1 MKLFVQEKPKLS
13 TPLTSNI
20 LTEKDLVL
28 CNNSFYYSFDFS
40 NFELFS
46 TPHYLLSDSQF
57 TAHFFKKE
65 NDLLVKTNR
74 HSLGFDVS
82 NFDEIVFYMC
92 MDHSGARAIDLTLSS
107 FTNINDI
114 KISVLEEMHPLS
126 TNNLEKEY
134 KERKSLFNHKEIE
147 KHRKVYQL
155 KDYLDYNFNGL
166 MQSVFENHPFLTR
179 NMIWTLLLIKDGQLK
194 AYNKNKKSKND
205 YAILNI
211 IDLLH
216 KNNIGS
222 AASQSLIAKTLV
234 DSQLVDYDSITDDA
248 QAILDRL
255 KLNEDNLEDFFEIN
269 AVIESDDELKKS
281 KMKIDD
287 FIQMLNLK
295 SSDI

>member
-1 MKLFVQEKPKLS
+1 MKLFVQEKPTLS
-13 TPLTSNI
+13 TPLNSNI
-20 LTEKDLVL
+20 LTEKDLII

-46 TPHYLLSDSQF
+46 TPHYRLSDSQY

-65 NDLLVKTNR
+65 KDSLIKKERYSAGLDVTNI
-74 HSLGFDVS
+74 
-82 NFDEIVFYMC
+82 DEILFYMFI
-92 MDHSGARAIDLTLSS
+92 DHSGVRAMDLTLSS
-107 FTNINDI
+107 FKNINDI
-114 KISVLEEMHPLS
+114 EINVLDEKYPS
-126 TNNLEKEY
+126 SNDDLEKRY
-134 KERKSLFNHKEIE
+134 TERKSFFNNKEIE
-147 KHRKVYQL
+147 KHRKIYQS

-166 MQSVFENHPFLTR
+166 IKSLFENYSFLTR

-194 AYNKNKKSKND
+194 NSFKNKKSTND
-205 YAILNI
+205 DVILRI

-222 AASQSLIAKTLV
+222 AASQTLIAKTLL
-234 DSQLVDYDSITDDA
+234 DSELVFHDSITEDS
-248 QAILDRL
+248 QVILNRL